1 MVDLIKKKNLE
12 IIDIVNC
19 ISFSKVCIY
28 SYMTNFELS
37 DVMMHADLLF
47 SIANWKTSHREVFGI
62 SLISHTCMTH
72 THTHERA

>member
-1 MVDLIKKKNLE
+1 MFWEHIPHTILNYEHVIVYQGFDWKMVDLSKLIKKKNLE

-37 DVMMHADLLF
+37 DVTMHADLLF
-47 SIANWKTSHREVFGI
+47 SIAN
-62 SLISHTCMTH
+62 
-72 THTHERA
+72 